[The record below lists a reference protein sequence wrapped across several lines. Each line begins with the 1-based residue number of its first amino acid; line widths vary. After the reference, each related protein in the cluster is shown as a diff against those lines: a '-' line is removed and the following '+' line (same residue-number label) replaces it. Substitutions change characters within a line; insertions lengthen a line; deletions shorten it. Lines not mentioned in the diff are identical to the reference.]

1 MIHSEDSLSHGITVL
16 HASGDTD
23 DARLASLYREMLPLS
38 PGLEAGLHS
47 VLRHTV
53 EHPGGLSRAK
63 LAHGLLLAFG
73 GTATD
78 AARIAIAIEYW
89 HSASLI
95 LDDLPCMDDA
105 SERRGATCA
114 HVNAGEASA
123 ILGALALI
131 NRSYAMVWQVLGQC
145 PPFVRA
151 AAGALVESTLGT
163 AGVLDGQ
170 ARDLA
175 HAARPH
181 DATEIL
187 AVADGKTG
195 ALMRLTLQLPALV
208 ANVADSPR
216 QEALESLALAWGR
229 VYQIIDDFKD
239 CGLAGAGA
247 GKTAGRDLAL
257 GHPNLV
263 VQEGRSGAL
272 EHLQRELA
280 RARAALAQL
289 DRDPAAASLLRQWQT
304 RFEVQTA
311 LIQSR
316 HTASPR
322 A

>member
-1 MIHSEDSLSHGITVL
+1 MIHSEDSISHGL
-16 HASGDTD
+16 AALLPSGEAD
-23 DARLASLYREMLPLS
+23 DALLASLYRELLPLA

-53 EHPGGLSRAK
+53 DHPGGLSRAK
-63 LAHGLLLAFG
+63 LAHGLLMAFG
-73 GTATD
+73 GTASD
-78 AARIAIAIEYW
+78 AGRIAIAIEYW

-105 SERRGATCA
+105 SERRGASCA
-114 HVNAGEASA
+114 HVNSGEASA
-123 ILGALALI
+123 ILGALAMI
-131 NRSYAMVWQVLGQC
+131 NRSYALVWQVLGQC
-145 PPFVRA
+145 PPFVRS
-151 AAGALVESTLGT
+151 AAGTLVESTLGT

-175 HAARPH
+175 HAARAH
-181 DATEIL
+181 DASEIL

-208 ANVADSPR
+208 ANVVDPLR
-216 QEALESLALAWGR
+216 QDALHSLALAWGR

-239 CGLAGAGA
+239 CGLTGADA

-263 VQEGRSGAL
+263 VQEGRAGAL
-272 EHLQRELA
+272 THLQRELT

-289 DRDPAAASLLRQWQT
+289 DRDPAVASLLRQWQT

-316 HTASPR
+316 HAASPR